1 MHPKGGQAEQRCSL
15 QPGMAKWTPAKPNAA
30 FRTAHEGILNSAGFC
45 SKGEF
50 QTARDFLLSMRPKGV
65 AVNVGPI
72 KTRLGGEAFFWI
84 TPVKLGGL
92 RWARGSDLGVLGTS
106 ARGSPTPPGV
116 PADPRKY
123 VGIIMPIVAS
133 WWLWHNYSYGFL
145 GRPQTPSKRS
155 LVEVDR
161 KSIKH
166 CLPGLVS
173 AMFLARLQ
181 IPEFWDPGILTL
193 RSPQTPSK
201 VGAEV
206 LRFP

>member
-1 MHPKGGQAEQRCSL
+1 MHPKVGQAEQRCSL

-72 KTRLGGEAFFWI
+72 KTRTRPPPLH
-84 TPVKLGGL
+84 
-92 RWARGSDLGVLGTS
+92 RARQK
-106 ARGSPTPPGV
+106 
-116 PADPRKY
+116 DPR
-123 VGIIMPIVAS
+123 
-133 WWLWHNYSYGFL
+133 
-145 GRPQTPSKRS
+145 RPQTPSKRS

-161 KSIKH
+161 KSAKH
-166 CLPGLVS
+166 CLLGLVS

-201 VGAEV
+201 RSLVNFWYVPGGILALF
-206 LRFP
+206 LREF

>member
-72 KTRLGGEAFFWI
+72 KTRTRPPTLH
-84 TPVKLGGL
+84 
-92 RWARGSDLGVLGTS
+92 RARQK
-106 ARGSPTPPGV
+106 
-116 PADPRKY
+116 DPR
-123 VGIIMPIVAS
+123 
-133 WWLWHNYSYGFL
+133 
-145 GRPQTPSKRS
+145 RPQTPSKRS

-161 KSIKH
+161 KSAKH

-181 IPEFWDPGILTL
+181 IPEFWDPGILTV
-193 RSPQTPSK
+193 RSPQTQSK
-201 VGAEV
+201 RALVEV
-206 LRFP
+206 DRKMQNVASWD